1 LNKNPYFCQ
10 KYKKMEAIP
19 TIDSQSLLR
28 DADRMPV
35 TELERFLKD
44 INALLR
50 RKKTQDK
57 ALRERQL
64 LHKINRTVLDATQTE
79 RYHILVEKLELSTM
93 TDAEHTEFG
102 ILATQEEKLR
112 NQRVKYMIE
121 LAQLRN
127 ITLSQVMASLGLIPL
142 NHA

>member
-1 LNKNPYFCQ
+1 
-10 KYKKMEAIP
+10 MEGVSN
-19 TIDSQSLLR
+19 IDSQNLLR

-35 TELERFLKD
+35 IELERFLKD

-79 RYHILVEKLELSTM
+79 RYHVLVEKLELGTM
-93 TDAEHTEFG
+93 TDTEHGEFET
-102 ILATQEEKLR
+102 LANQEEKLR
-112 NQRVKYMIE
+112 NQRVKFMIE
-121 LAQLRN
+121 LAQLREL
-127 ITLSQVMASLGLIPL
+127 TLSQVMKSLGLIPL